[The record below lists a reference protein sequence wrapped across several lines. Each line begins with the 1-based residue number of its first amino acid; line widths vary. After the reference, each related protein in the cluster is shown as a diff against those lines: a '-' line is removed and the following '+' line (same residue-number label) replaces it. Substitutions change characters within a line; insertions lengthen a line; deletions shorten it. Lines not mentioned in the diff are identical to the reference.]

1 MILIIVWFY
10 EIDIFYLFSTSCF
23 PELSW
28 SSLKFFRDQ
37 PATQMIAVEVL
48 HLVLSAA
55 AENLDS
61 AQKSKRRE
69 LGIPANREPPSD
81 LPTELP
87 LLGEGGSD
95 GLIEPG
101 KSVSFASLEVCLCI
115 LVRLPAIHLKREWHW
130 IEIQF

>member
-48 HLVLSAA
+48 HL
-55 AENLDS
+55 
-61 AQKSKRRE
+61 
-69 LGIPANREPPSD
+69 
-81 LPTELP
+81 
-87 LLGEGGSD
+87 LGEGGSD